1 MTGSVE
7 QQRATIRRWVG
18 WTLVATLCIAAF
30 TAIVAILGGE
40 FDEDDWRVIGA
51 SLGFGVFSALGASG
65 ASLRLRASENLRAL
79 GLVTLLL
86 AAASYVLLLAGLFVG
101 DDDEGTWRMFGIF
114 ALGALSASHACVVV
128 GAMRDTDT
136 AAVRSI
142 AIASIAL
149 SIVDSGIGILAVAG
163 TFDNMDDVEGFVRF
177 VGVLVVLLLLTTV
190 LPPIMRRLQTT
201 PPTRPAVSAQAAE
214 PSQAPAPLATE
225 VIAVVDRIEALNADP
240 GNNAPLIRRECERLR
255 ELARSY
261 SR

>member
-1 MTGSVE
+1 VTDSAE

-18 WTLVATLCIAAF
+18 WTLVVTLCIAAF
-30 TAIVAILGGE
+30 TAIVAILSGE

-65 ASLRLRASENLRAL
+65 ASLRLRASERLRAL
-79 GLVTLLL
+79 GLATLLL
-86 AAASYVLLLAGLFVG
+86 AAASYVVLLAALFVG
-101 DDDEGTWRMFGIF
+101 DDDEGSWQLFGILS
-114 ALGALSASHACVVV
+114 LGAFSASHACVVV
-128 GAMRDTDT
+128 GAMRDTDG

-142 AIASIAL
+142 AITSIVL
-149 SIVDSGIGILAVAG
+149 SVVDSGIGILAIAG
-163 TFDNMDDVEGFVRF
+163 TFENMDDPEAFVRF
-177 VGVLVVLLLLTTV
+177 VAVLVVLLLLTTA
-190 LPPIMRRLQTT
+190 LPPIMRRLQTQPAAT
-201 PPTRPAVSAQAAE
+201 PAE

-255 ELARSY
+255 ELARGY